1 MTKEIVSAA
10 SAAKTG
16 TVAFLAAHPVGVA
29 VVGAAL
35 IGGGAYYLG
44 KKLAERAAAK
54 GEVPVEEA
62 AAA

>member
-1 MTKEIVSAA
+1 MTKEIASAA
-10 SAAKTG
+10 SGAKSA
-16 TVAFLAAHPVGVA
+16 TVAFLAAHPVGIA

-44 KKLAERAAAK
+44 KKMTKRAAEK
-54 GEVPVEEA
+54 GEEPAAEA

>member
-1 MTKEIVSAA
+1 MTKEIVGAA
-10 SAAKTG
+10 SGAKSATL
-16 TVAFLAAHPVGVA
+16 AFLAAHPVGMA

-44 KKLAERAAAK
+44 KKMTERAAAK
-54 GEVPVEEA
+54 SETAEAEA